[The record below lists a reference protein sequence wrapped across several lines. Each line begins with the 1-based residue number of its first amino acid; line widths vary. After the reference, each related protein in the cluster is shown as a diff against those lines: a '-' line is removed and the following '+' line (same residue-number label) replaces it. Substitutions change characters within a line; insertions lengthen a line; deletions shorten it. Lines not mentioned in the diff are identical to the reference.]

1 MECLNDNASKR
12 KLIDAYAR
20 KVRED
25 PTGKK
30 EIEKYSYRSHNNN
43 ESKNDDIINAPVKS
57 EHRWE
62 ATFSQQI
69 SILTERTFK
78 QSVKV
83 IISKVDFVQTLALS
97 LVCCLIWFRMPYEEV
112 NINDRLGLVSID
124 R

>member
-1 MECLNDNASKR
+1 MVINLNLIYIKVELLNNDANKK
-12 KLIDAYAR
+12 KLINVYAH

-62 ATFSQQI
+62 AIFSQQVL
-69 SILTERTFK
+69 ILTERAFK
-78 QSVKV
+78 QSPTFK
-83 IISKVDFVQTLALS
+83 T
-97 LVCCLIWFRMPYEEV
+97 
-112 NINDRLGLVSID
+112 
-124 R
+124 